1 MIVLKKCFTLYFYYF
16 EKRMCKFIFCFGSIN
31 SKANNTMDNV
41 SGGMQIFLKN
51 LDGQTLTLTLE
62 ASDTIDNVKA
72 KLLDNQRVQATL
84 SEGTELEHLRLLF
97 KGEQLKDERTLSD
110 YNIKELDTLHLVL
123 RLRGGAK
130 RGVRK
135 ILKAEKMA
143 AVTSKALF
151 SVSKNL
157 QDGAVS
163 FCEKLANSDYV
174 ENAIRNLAVVDQAK
188 FEEFA
193 DLCAQTTRND
203 QLCKLCYQHLVP
215 EIKKLEDQKI
225 QIDNTLKAL
234 HDSFEI
240 GFVAQY
246 YEKQNFKT
254 DSLFEVLNEAD
265 QRPEDQ
271 RAGHA
276 AAAAAV
282 DDEDMDL

>member
-1 MIVLKKCFTLYFYYF
+1 
-16 EKRMCKFIFCFGSIN
+16 
-31 SKANNTMDNV
+31 
-41 SGGMQIFLKN
+41 MQIFVKN
-51 LDGQTLTLTLE
+51 LDGKTITLTLV

-72 KLLDNQRVQATL
+72 KLLDHQRVQAML
-84 SEGTELEHLRLLF
+84 AEGTELEHLRLLF

-254 DSLFEVLNEAD
+254 DSLFEVLNEVD

-271 RAGHA
+271 RAGLAAAAA

-282 DDEDMDL
+282 DEEDMDL